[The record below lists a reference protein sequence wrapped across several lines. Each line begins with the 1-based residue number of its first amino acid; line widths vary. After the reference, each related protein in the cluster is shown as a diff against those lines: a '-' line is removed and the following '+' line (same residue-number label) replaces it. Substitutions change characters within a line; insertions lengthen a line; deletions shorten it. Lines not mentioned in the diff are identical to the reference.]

1 MSVTFLLIVTCFTD
15 QIIANRINNI
25 KTKDDA
31 LEEAT
36 KLVEKAEET
45 KDTEDIKKA
54 LEAIGV
60 RGELPEDTS
69 FEKMGIDSIVFV
81 KLIVELEKLLDI
93 QFPEDY
99 LSISIVKS
107 VSNLKQIINSIE
119 KNCNNKYIEQE
130 RNTIYGK

>member
-1 MSVTFLLIVTCFTD
+1 
-15 QIIANRINNI
+15 
-25 KTKDDA
+25 
-31 LEEAT
+31 
-36 KLVEKAEET
+36 
-45 KDTEDIKKA
+45 
-54 LEAIGV
+54 
-60 RGELPEDTS
+60 
-69 FEKMGIDSIVFV
+69 MGIDSIVFV

>member
-1 MSVTFLLIVTCFTD
+1 MEK
-15 QIIANRINNI
+15 I
-25 KTKDDA
+25 KN
-31 LEEAT
+31 EE
-36 KLVEKAEET
+36 EF
-45 KDTEDIKKA
+45 KKA